1 MTPRHKEGWHMEL
14 TEMIGIHGAIVRV
27 SLIQA
32 DGSTPCETGAAMT
45 VAAVTF
51 TGTVGGGAL
60 EQEALKAART
70 MLSEHA
76 GGNAARWRRAVRDY
90 PLGPSLG
97 QCGGG
102 YVRLLFEIVSASEMT
117 EITYSLD
124 DVSEDQKVLALRPLK
139 SGLPIQFCRHRKE
152 DLEDWPLPVRRAVRE
167 MLSGTLP
174 CAPVLIA
181 GWYIEPLGLVRTPL
195 FLYGAGHVGRA
206 VVKALEGLAFEIYWV
221 DTAANRYPEEISPGV
236 RQLIA
241 NNPSDIVR
249 HAPPSA
255 FHVVMT
261 FSHKLDFDIC
271 RAVLA
276 KGDFDY
282 LGVIA
287 SKTKRARFVRRLK
300 ESGISEAAV
309 RRLHAPIGLAGLG
322 GKEPPI
328 IAVSLAA
335 DLLLRL
341 QEKQFQASVPEEAVM
356 GEGS

>member
-1 MTPRHKEGWHMEL
+1 MSLKEL
-14 TEMIGIHGAIVRV
+14 TEMVDTHGAAVRV

-32 DGSTPCETGAAMT
+32 DGSTPCAAGAAMT
-45 VAAVTF
+45 VAAGTF

-60 EQEALKAART
+60 ELDALKAART
-70 MLSEHA
+70 LLAEHP
-76 GGNAARWRRAVRDY
+76 GGRWRRGVRDY

-97 QCGGG
+97 QCCGGF
-102 YVRLLFEIVSASEMT
+102 VRLLFEVFSAMEIVDMDAAET
-117 EITYSLD
+117 G
-124 DVSEDQKVLALRPLK
+124 LALRPLK
-139 SGLPIQFCRHRKE
+139 SGLPIRFCRHRK
-152 DLEDWPLPVRRAVRE
+152 DDHDGWPLAVRRAVRE
-167 MLSGTLP
+167 MMSGARP
-174 CAPVLIA
+174 CAPVVVA
-181 GWYIEPLGLVRTPL
+181 GWYIEPLGAARTPL

-206 VVKALEGLAFEIYWV
+206 VVKALEGLAFDIHWV
-221 DTAANRYPEEISPGV
+221 DTAANRYPGEISPAV

-241 NNPSDIVR
+241 VNPSDIVR
-249 HAPPSA
+249 HAPGDA

-261 FSHKLDFDIC
+261 FSHALDFDIC

-276 KGDFDY
+276 KGDFAY

-287 SKTKRARFVRRLK
+287 SKTKRTRFVRRLK
-300 ESGISEAAV
+300 ESGLSEAAV
-309 RRLHAPIGLAGLG
+309 CRLHAPIGLAGLE

-341 QEKQFQASVPEEAVM
+341 REKQTKASTSEEAGM